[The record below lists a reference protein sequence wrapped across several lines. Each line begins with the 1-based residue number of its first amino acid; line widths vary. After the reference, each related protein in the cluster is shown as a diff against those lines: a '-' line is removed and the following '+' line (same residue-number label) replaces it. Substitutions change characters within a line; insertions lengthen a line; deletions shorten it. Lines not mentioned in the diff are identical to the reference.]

1 MTGVTKEFLKL
12 AGTWPVVSERLNR
25 YVKKGINRS
34 ATDLSTGTG
43 NGSSAD
49 DLSGK
54 ALTAAATSSDDTAVN
69 DTPPGTGLNVGSD
82 DPEVED
88 RIRSTLFVKKLESS
102 SALTRSH
109 AR

>member
-1 MTGVTKEFLKL
+1 MCIRDR
-12 AGTWPVVSERLNR
+12 TWPVVSERLNR

-34 ATDLSTGTG
+34 ATDLSTGTA
-43 NGSSAD
+43 NRSSAD

-54 ALTAAATSSDDTAVN
+54 ALTAAATSSDDTEVSAVN
-69 DTPPGTGLNVGSD
+69 DTPTGTGLNVGSD

-88 RIRSTLFVKKLESS
+88 RIRSTLSVKKLESS

-109 AR
+109 AAR